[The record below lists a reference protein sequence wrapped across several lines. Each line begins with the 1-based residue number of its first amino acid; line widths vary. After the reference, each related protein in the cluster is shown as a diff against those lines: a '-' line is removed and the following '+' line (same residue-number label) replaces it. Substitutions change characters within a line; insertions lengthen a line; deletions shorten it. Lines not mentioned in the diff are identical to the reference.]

1 MSNLKT
7 RGRNFPRLVLVVD
20 DKEVNRL
27 SICNV
32 LQQDYEV
39 ITAEDG
45 IQALEQIRKYKDML
59 SLILL
64 DIMMPNKNGLEVLEE
79 IKQDEET
86 AHIPVIM
93 LTADV
98 NSEVKALSLGA
109 ADFLSKGYQNEILKA
124 RVLRSIELS
133 EDNYILQTTERDSL
147 TGLYTREFFFHYAE
161 LHDQHYPD
169 KEVDAVAIN
178 INHFRMLNE
187 LYGKEAGDEM
197 LTCLANRILSML
209 EGTEGIACRSE
220 ADNFFLYW
228 PHREDYDAV
237 LEQLYD
243 ALSELPVSTHIRL
256 RMGVNPIADK
266 SIEIE
271 RRFDRAILTCHSLRN
286 RYDASIAYYD
296 NAMQE
301 KEIFSERLIADIDQ
315 ALEEKQF
322 KVYYQP
328 KYGIQGDK
336 PVLRSA
342 EALIR
347 WIHPEFGMVSP
358 GAFIPL
364 FEENGLIQKLDH
376 YVWREAAAQVSKWK
390 EQYGVSIP
398 VSVNISRVDMY
409 NPNLGRE
416 ISELVKEFELS
427 ASDYLLEITESAYTD
442 NADQIV
448 RIVEEL
454 RSKGFQIEMDDFGS
468 GYSSLNTLTTLPID
482 ALKLDMKFIRNIAK
496 SDKDLRMVELMMEIA
511 DFLAVPVIAEGVE
524 DEEQYR
530 LLREAGCDIIQG
542 YYFSRPVPPEEFGKF
557 IEQMLEE
564 KA

>member
-187 LYGKEAGDEM
+187 LYGKEAEDEM

-454 RSKGFQIEMDDFGS
+454 RSKGFQIEMDDFGT